1 MQYVIDMMN
10 GTRCRLS
17 ITATASDVK
26 SFMDTALRDLKKEAP
41 KGFTLA
47 GAAKDD
53 PLLRRVAERAVSHMA
68 SVFSSQALREAD
80 KHPVARPWP
89 EAEGGIALPAYGQEF
104 KFVMLADVLPD
115 IPFPDDFSALA
126 LEVREPDIPP
136 AEVFRSIER
145 LMRPLVKLEA
155 VTDRRLPA
163 NGDVMDVSVEGDI
176 DGMPVPGL
184 KKQEMSLPLDS
195 FAVERDEGTAKTDLS
210 RVVEKVARGLH
221 VGEEGE
227 GVMLCPENYPLPSL
241 RGKPVR
247 LKVTLRSLRRRE
259 VPSLTDETAV
269 KLGYPD
275 AGTLKTKAYT
285 TVMNRCV
292 LSRREEAN
300 EALFRMLPGLED
312 VEVPESLQRIFL
324 AEYMADMKSF
334 LRNTGV
340 ENDPRMKE
348 VLASSREEG
357 QRMAEE
363 NAKRHVY
370 LLAYAYKTGI
380 SIPEKDVDEQVR
392 MLAVQAGKPV
402 DEFRK
407 GMEESD
413 MLDSLEE
420 RMMAGKAMEKIY
432 AAVKKVVVD
441 AEGKPVPV
449 PERS

>member
-1 MQYVIDMMN
+1 M
-10 GTRCRLS
+10 
-17 ITATASDVK
+17 
-26 SFMDTALRDLKKEAP
+26 
-41 KGFTLA
+41 
-47 GAAKDD
+47 
-53 PLLRRVAERAVSHMA
+53 
-68 SVFSSQALREAD
+68 
-80 KHPVARPWP
+80 
-89 EAEGGIALPAYGQEF
+89 
-104 KFVMLADVLPD
+104 
-115 IPFPDDFSALA
+115 
-126 LEVREPDIPP
+126 
-136 AEVFRSIER
+136 
-145 LMRPLVKLEA
+145 
-155 VTDRRLPA
+155 
-163 NGDVMDVSVEGDI
+163 
-176 DGMPVPGL
+176 
-184 KKQEMSLPLDS
+184 
-195 FAVERDEGTAKTDLS
+195 
-210 RVVEKVARGLH
+210 
-221 VGEEGE
+221 
-227 GVMLCPENYPLPSL
+227 
-241 RGKPVR
+241 
-247 LKVTLRSLRRRE
+247 
-259 VPSLTDETAV
+259 PSLTDETAV

-275 AGTLKTKAYT
+275 ARTLKAKAYT